1 MPVNPD
7 LLSVL
12 LPFLPPGDS
21 LGSPGVFPAC
31 YFCVVIMEFFIAT
44 LFSLFSIVDPP
55 GAIPVYVALTSDRP
69 RPERNKIALQTS
81 LYFMLILISF
91 FIAGNYI
98 LSFFGL
104 TIHSLRIAGGM
115 TLLISGFGLLSGRF
129 AKRRGYDKE
138 VEKHA
143 QERHDIAF
151 SPMAMPMLSGP
162 GSISYLIT
170 QYNQHPAWSERAY
183 IMAAIVAV
191 AVLVWGCLRIAPF
204 LFKVFGA
211 GGLNA
216 IARIMGFI
224 VIAIGVQF
232 IVDGLVH
239 LVMEMR

>member
-1 MPVNPD
+1 MD
-7 LLSVL
+7 F
-12 LPFLPPGDS
+12 FL
-21 LGSPGVFPAC
+21 
-31 YFCVVIMEFFIAT
+31 AT

-69 RPERNKIALQTS
+69 RSERNKIALQTS
-81 LYFMLILISF
+81 VYFLLILLSF

-104 TIHSLRIAGGM
+104 TIHALRIAGGM

-138 VEKHA
+138 VEK
-143 QERHDIAF
+143 QSQDRTDIAF

-170 QYNQHPAWSERAY
+170 QYNQHPTWDERAF

-191 AVLVWGCLRIAPF
+191 AVLVWGCLRVAPF

-224 VIAIGVQF
+224 VISIGVQF

-239 LVMEMR
+239 LVQEMR